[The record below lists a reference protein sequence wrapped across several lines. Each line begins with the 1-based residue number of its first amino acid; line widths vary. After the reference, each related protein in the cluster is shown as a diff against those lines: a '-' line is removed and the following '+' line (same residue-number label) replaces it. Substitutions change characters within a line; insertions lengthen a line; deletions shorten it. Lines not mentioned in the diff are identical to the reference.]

1 MPFHVFVIMP
11 FGTKES
17 IDFNKVY
24 SEYIKPALEQDRY
37 EVFRA
42 DEELKAGEIR
52 TEMFQELLLAD
63 LVVAD
68 LSIDNPNV
76 WYELGIRHALRP
88 RGIVLIQSKRAY
100 QPFDLYT
107 DRKLHYHIKDG
118 VPDPEFLEE
127 DRKSLAVMAN
137 ESMASWSGRRIS
149 PVYHLL
155 PNLQEPDWK
164 TLRIGEVRE
173 FWDRYDAWEN
183 RLELARKSGH
193 IGDMLLLADEA
204 PVSAFR
210 AEAWF
215 RAGHSLLKACRY
227 DFALEQLDKGLKI
240 TPDYLNGLQDKGIC
254 LQRLAALRIP
264 KYTLDNARMH
274 YQRILQ
280 QDRYHEDPETWALLG
295 RVDKDAWV
303 DVWRQPNAPPEE
315 MRQTAVE
322 EDALLRNAIDSYTK
336 AYRFDPAHYY
346 SGINALTLMY
356 LYHHLTGEDRYD
368 REMQIMSGAV
378 LYAAECEKK
387 ESDIYWAKATIG
399 DLEVLAGTPETVK
412 AAYKEAVAK
421 NDKKLFDPQSSLD
434 QLQLLKYLDF
444 HPKQVDAAISV
455 LSLALQRL
463 AKPDDQWH
471 PDKVLLFSGHMI
483 DKPDRK
489 EPRFPAE
496 NENIAA
502 QKIAEVLDEL
512 GVGPTDLAL
521 TQGACGGDLLFSEAC
536 IQRKVRVFWMQ
547 PFAEPEFIRNS
558 VVCSSESWRQ
568 RYFNAKSQL
577 AGPIRTAPDE
587 LGELPQ
593 GAKPGYP
600 YERCNLWLL
609 YTSLAYGIDTVRF
622 ICLWNGG
629 GSDGSGGT
637 THMYNEVN
645 KRTGQVYWLNTNNM
659 FNTNNGR

>member
-215 RAGHSLLKACRY
+215 RAGHSLLK
-227 DFALEQLDKGLKI
+227 
-240 TPDYLNGLQDKGIC
+240 P
-254 LQRLAALRIP
+254 
-264 KYTLDNARMH
+264 
-274 YQRILQ
+274 
-280 QDRYHEDPETWALLG
+280 
-295 RVDKDAWV
+295 V
-303 DVWRQPNAPPEE
+303 
-315 MRQTAVE
+315 
-322 EDALLRNAIDSYTK
+322 
-336 AYRFDPAHYY
+336 
-346 SGINALTLMY
+346 
-356 LYHHLTGEDRYD
+356 
-368 REMQIMSGAV
+368 
-378 LYAAECEKK
+378 
-387 ESDIYWAKATIG
+387 ATI
-399 DLEVLAGTPETVK
+399 L
-412 AAYKEAVAK
+412 
-421 NDKKLFDPQSSLD
+421 
-434 QLQLLKYLDF
+434 
-444 HPKQVDAAISV
+444 H
-455 LSLALQRL
+455 
-463 AKPDDQWH
+463 
-471 PDKVLLFSGHMI
+471 
-483 DKPDRK
+483 
-489 EPRFPAE
+489 
-496 NENIAA
+496 
-502 QKIAEVLDEL
+502 
-512 GVGPTDLAL
+512 
-521 TQGACGGDLLFSEAC
+521 
-536 IQRKVRVFWMQ
+536 
-547 PFAEPEFIRNS
+547 
-558 VVCSSESWRQ
+558 
-568 RYFNAKSQL
+568 
-577 AGPIRTAPDE
+577 
-587 LGELPQ
+587 
-593 GAKPGYP
+593 
-600 YERCNLWLL
+600 
-609 YTSLAYGIDTVRF
+609 
-622 ICLWNGG
+622 
-629 GSDGSGGT
+629 
-637 THMYNEVN
+637 
-645 KRTGQVYWLNTNNM
+645 
-659 FNTNNGR
+659 